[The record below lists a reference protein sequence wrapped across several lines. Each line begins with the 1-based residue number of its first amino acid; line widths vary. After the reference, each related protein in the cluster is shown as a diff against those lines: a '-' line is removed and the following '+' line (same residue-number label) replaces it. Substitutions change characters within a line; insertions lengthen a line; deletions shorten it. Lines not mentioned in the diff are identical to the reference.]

1 MTLLAL
7 IGNGLED
14 PELVTKLLDVE
25 KIPRRPG
32 YKPAQPDGLV
42 LTGCQFEELNWVVN
56 PRDLMNARDKV
67 AERQHT
73 TRIQAK
79 FQKVQSKIYMAQRG
93 CRFPQKIHF
102 RELTFSNFETVS
114 CTERNLG

>member
-7 IGNGLED
+7 IGNGLEEA
-14 PELVTKLLDVE
+14 ELVTKLLDVE
-25 KIPRRPG
+25 KIPRRRG

-42 LTGCQFEELNWVVN
+42 LTGCQFDGLDWVIN

-79 FQKVQSKIYMAQRG
+79 SLK
-93 CRFPQKIHF
+93 
-102 RELTFSNFETVS
+102 E
-114 CTERNLG
+114 

>member
-1 MTLLAL
+1 MRIEASGFLYHQIRLTMTLLAL
-7 IGNGLED
+7 IGNGLEEA
-14 PELVTKLLDVE
+14 ELVTKLLDVE

-42 LTGCQFEELNWVVN
+42 LTGCQFDGLDWVIN

-79 FQKVQSKIYMAQRG
+79 SLK
-93 CRFPQKIHF
+93 
-102 RELTFSNFETVS
+102 E
-114 CTERNLG
+114 